1 MLVLARKCGQSLVI
15 DGKILVKVIRVEG
28 SQIYL
33 GIEAPREVSVH
44 REEIQ
49 DAINHQQQPKEAREW
64 NFKNKV
70 G

>member
-1 MLVLARKCGQSLVI
+1 MVI

-28 SQIYL
+28 SQIC
-33 GIEAPREVSVH
+33 
-44 REEIQ
+44 EEIQ